1 MEVKVYGR
9 LADIMGNGAFNPEDV
24 LNTDQLNKKLV
35 FLYPD
40 LSGID
45 YAIAVNNQ
53 IVRGNY
59 PLHKDDVVSLLPPFS
74 GG

>member
-1 MEVKVYGR
+1 MEG
-9 LADIMGNGAFNPEDV
+9 IE
-24 LNTDQLNKKLV
+24 NTEQLRKKLI
-35 FLYPD
+35 FLYPA
-40 LSGID
+40 LSGIE

-59 PLHKDDVVSLLPPFS
+59 PLRKDDHVALLPPFS